1 MAWKNFSKPFYYSIM
16 SLYDSLTNSGL
27 RVKRRLFDS
36 AVERLGRTVKVIRIQ
51 YREDMYQDITD
62 IHELSTNEVS
72 AIINF
77 TEEIPLNRYRYEG
90 TDHVEDTR
98 TFFFDVLPIEV
109 YTRLEDTLELRD
121 LLFFWLTDENSNKI
135 PMLLQVTET
144 LGRFSTGLIW
154 KRSLCAPV
162 YGALTKPL
170 YKTLKDYYTPEKIDT
185 MTDEPL
191 LRDNP
196 EEAPDPDLVRERRV
210 KDIMG

>member
-1 MAWKNFSKPFYYSIM
+1 M
-16 SLYDSLTNSGL
+16 SLYDSLTTSSL

-51 YREDMYQDITD
+51 YREDMYKDLTD
-62 IHELSTNEVS
+62 VEALSANEIS
-72 AIINF
+72 AVINF
-77 TEEIPLNRYRYEG
+77 SEELPLNRYRYDG
-90 TDHVEDTR
+90 TDFVEDTR
-98 TFFFDVLPIEV
+98 TFFFDVLPIDV

-144 LGRFSTGLIW
+144 LGKFSTGLIW

-170 YKTLKDYYTPEKIDT
+170 YKILKDYYTPERIDT
-185 MTDEPL
+185 MTEEPL
-191 LRDNP
+191 LRADP
-196 EEAPDPDLVRERRV
+196 EESPDPTLVRERRT